1 MNAWERSVLLSRWTH
16 RLGYA
21 FNAPRIYRNWWSVP
35 LPKFGRDVVLELR
48 SGIRYYVRGGT
59 RDLSIVNE
67 AAFADPYLANGF
79 VRIAPDSVVVDIG
92 ANIGDFTVRAA
103 RAARAGRIIAVEPVE
118 SAGAMI
124 ATQARLNN
132 LSNITWVH
140 AAIGGSDGETDVTPV
155 RNPYADSG
163 SMRAPLMT
171 LQRLMAEQYLDR
183 IDVLK
188 LDCEGAEWD
197 IFPTSEPVLPRVRQI
212 CMEYHCERGWTP
224 QRLGDWLINRGFEV
238 TYTNGQWNGLL
249 WARRTLV

>member
-1 MNAWERSVLLSRWTH
+1 MNAWERSVLLSRWAN
-16 RLGYA
+16 RLSYA
-21 FNAPRIYRNWWSVP
+21 LNAPRVYRNWWSVP

-48 SGIRYYVRGGT
+48 NGIRYYVRGGT
-59 RDLSIVNE
+59 RDLSTVNE

-79 VRIAPDSVVVDIG
+79 VRVSPDSIVVDIG
-92 ANIGDFTVRAA
+92 ANIGDFAVRAA
-103 RAARAGRIIAVEPVE
+103 RAAPDGRVIAVEPVE

-140 AAIGGSDGETDVTPV
+140 AAIGGSDGDVGATRA
-155 RNPYADSG
+155 RNPYADPG
-163 SMRAPLMT
+163 APPAPMMT
-171 LQRLMAEQYLDR
+171 LQHLMAQLSLDR

-197 IFPTSEPVLPRVRQI
+197 ILPSSESVLPHVRQI
-212 CMEYHCERGWTP
+212 CMEYHCEHGWTP
-224 QRLGDWLINRGFEV
+224 KRLGDWLINRGFEV
-238 TYTNGQWNGLL
+238 TYTSGPWNGLL